1 MNNEREKVEQL
12 QIESLDK
19 LPNGDMYI
27 LKPKDGAGS
36 IGMEFVTKDEFGLL
50 LGIEEND
57 KIKTAGIMEFINPV
71 AKKIL

>member
-1 MNNEREKVEQL
+1 VEQL

-19 LPNGDMYI
+19 LPNGDTYI

-71 AKKIL
+71 ARKKFYKQY